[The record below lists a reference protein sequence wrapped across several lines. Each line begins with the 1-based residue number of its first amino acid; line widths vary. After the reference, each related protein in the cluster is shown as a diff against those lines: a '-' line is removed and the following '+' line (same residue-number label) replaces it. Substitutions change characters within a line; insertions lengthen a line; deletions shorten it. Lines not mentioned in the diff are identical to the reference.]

1 MRAGTAVPRA
11 GVRAHSRRAQPA
23 RDRCTTL
30 HFVTGGLEEALR
42 LARQAAGNS
51 NVAIAGGATT
61 INQYLSAGV
70 IDELRPHVV
79 PVVIDVDYVRLFDG
93 TGPARWSSTSA
104 WWTPEVT
111 HLVYRR

>member
-1 MRAGTAVPRA
+1 
-11 GVRAHSRRAQPA
+11 
-23 RDRCTTL
+23 
-30 HFVTGGLEEALR
+30 
-42 LARQAAGNS
+42 
-51 NVAIAGGATT
+51 
-61 INQYLSAGV
+61 V